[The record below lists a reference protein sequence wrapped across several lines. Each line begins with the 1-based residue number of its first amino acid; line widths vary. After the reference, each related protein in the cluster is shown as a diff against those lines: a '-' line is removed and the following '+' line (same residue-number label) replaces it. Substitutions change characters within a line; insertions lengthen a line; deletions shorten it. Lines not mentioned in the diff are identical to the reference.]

1 MAKKRYAIVASFAA
15 ACMMMAGIG
24 VGSASAAETPT
35 AKDAPAATQQTQSVS
50 KDAAQ
55 SSDAKV
61 DANATTADS
70 SNKSD
75 ATAQAKPQTQAQ
87 PKAQAQ
93 SEQKPSAQ
101 PQPAV
106 QPRETPSS
114 SSDGVGVSGIK
125 ITDVKV
131 TDVGAHTA
139 NLSFDYQ
146 ITWPNG
152 HPANHPIDGET
163 DRIAPIISF
172 TNVTSMTA
180 RSAKGGCTQYK
191 DPTTHQTTTNCRA
204 FSGYNPGKL
213 DIDHN
218 DAHIDDNMTAQTYAQ
233 DYGSHY
239 VGDYSNAD
247 SVFDGQG
254 QQFTRYGFSN
264 ADYKFGYPYD
274 ASKKTGHFDMSLIGL
289 EPGTHYENQNVN
301 ANGQDL
307 TYADPYVMLDEHA
320 KELVAQGKKD
330 QTVNT
335 HIMQLLV
342 GVEYMDFYDQ
352 GNGVSYTEGV
362 PSGNFV
368 QIPAFTTKAAPTA
381 PASGDLNDGNKG
393 DVSAPSNPVAGS
405 PSRIYI
411 HNLSEACKAGADDTA
426 DSKPSCFWA
435 GYIYSDPTQ
444 LTDPSGAPYLTV
456 KSDDKGYYVEP
467 LLPSDKTGV
476 HKIALL
482 DENGALAGWTTVNIA
497 TPPTPPS
504 GSNPTD
510 PAAGKTGNKA
520 DNGKKLANT
529 GASVDYV
536 ALAAAASLTLAAGVS
551 LARRRRA

>member
-24 VGSASAAETPT
+24 VGSANAAETPAT
-35 AKDAPAATQQTQSVS
+35 KDAPAATQQTQSAS

-55 SSDAKV
+55 SNDAKV

-101 PQPAV
+101 SQPAV

-114 SSDGVGVSGIK
+114 SSDGVGLSGIK

-139 NLSFDYQ
+139 NLSFDYR

-172 TNVTSMTA
+172 TNITSLTA
-180 RSAKGGCTQYK
+180 RSARGGCQPYE
-191 DPTTHQTTTNCRA
+191 DPTTHQTTENCYA
-204 FSGYNPGKL
+204 FSGYNPTNL

-239 VGDYSNAD
+239 VGDFANF
-247 SVFDGQG
+247 VGQG

-264 ADYKFGYPYD
+264 VDYKFGYPYD
-274 ASKKTGHFDMSLIGL
+274 ASKSTGHFDMSLIGL
-289 EPGTHYENQNVN
+289 EPNTHYENQNVN
-301 ANGQDL
+301 ANGKDL
-307 TYADPYVMLDEHA
+307 TYADPYIMLGEHA

-330 QTVNT
+330 QAVNP

-352 GNGVSYTEGV
+352 GNGVSGTEGV

-368 QIPAFTTKAAPTA
+368 QIPAFTTKAEPTA
-381 PASGDLNDGNKG
+381 PASGDLNNSNHG
-393 DVSAPSNPVAGS
+393 DVTAPSNPVAGS

-411 HNLSEACKAGADDTA
+411 HNLSEACKAGADDTT

-482 DENGALAGWTTVNIA
+482 NENGALAGWTTVNIA

-504 GSNPTD
+504 GNGTPGTPAPSGDNKKTGTD
-510 PAAGKTGNKA
+510 P
-520 DNGKKLANT
+520 KLANT
-529 GASVDYV
+529 GASVAYV
-536 ALAAAASLTLAAGVS
+536 ALAAAASLTLAAGIS